1 MAFRIIEISH
11 DAELH
16 IKNGQLEITQGEGI
30 SLIPIE
36 DIEQIMTIGPNIQL
50 STMDLSIL
58 SENKVALTTLDQR
71 DILWRVCFTMPASL
85 TEQKSIF

>member
-1 MAFRIIEISH
+1 
-11 DAELH
+11 
-16 IKNGQLEITQGEGI
+16 
-30 SLIPIE
+30 
-36 DIEQIMTIGPNIQL
+36 MTIGPNIQL

>member
-36 DIEQIMTIGPNIQL
+36 DIEQIMTIGPNIRL